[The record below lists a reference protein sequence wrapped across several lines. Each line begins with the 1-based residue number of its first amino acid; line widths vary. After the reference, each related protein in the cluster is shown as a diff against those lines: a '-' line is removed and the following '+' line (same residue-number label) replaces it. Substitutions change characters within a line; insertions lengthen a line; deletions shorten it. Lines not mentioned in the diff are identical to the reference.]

1 MKGKKTNKSF
11 ISQARS
17 YSAIGKF
24 WDEHD
29 LTKFWHRTRPVKFKV
44 FLRTTKNRVRKQGL

>member
-1 MKGKKTNKSF
+1 MKGKKTNKSS

-17 YSAIGKF
+17 YSAIGEF

-29 LTKFWHRTRPVKFKV
+29 LTRYWHRTRPVKFKV
-44 FLRTTKNRVRKQGL
+44 FLRTTKNRVRK